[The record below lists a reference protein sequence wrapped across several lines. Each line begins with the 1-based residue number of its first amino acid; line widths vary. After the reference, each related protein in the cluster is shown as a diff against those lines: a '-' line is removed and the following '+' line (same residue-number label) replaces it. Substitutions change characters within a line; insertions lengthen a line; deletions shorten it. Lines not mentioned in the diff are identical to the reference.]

1 MSTKP
6 FKKVISEE
14 NQKKSTARGTT
25 VKPFKVNV
33 KEQMDTDEE
42 IDSIQNILQN
52 NDITAKTSKTNFFST
67 FYGIVVAFSIFV
79 IIIVLADTIDTLSRI
94 LVDGTVS
101 DYVYMSG
108 ISLLLLV
115 LILNILS
122 NIKQLQYIK
131 NAKNIKEKFALQK
144 ENPTADII
152 PLANTILNHYSKSN
166 NTHIIQS
173 IKEIREEL
181 NSSQI
186 YEEIYKDLD
195 SRLLPILDAK
205 AEAVI
210 HKASMQAALST
221 AISPS
226 PLIDMLLII
235 WRSFYITK
243 EVSKIYGYRPG
254 GLTALI
260 LLKKAM
266 FNVAFAGITELAS
279 ELTNEATGSTIFS
292 KISQSSGVG
301 IANGIL
307 LARLGYGVLE
317 ACRPIQREKKR
328 KSFLKAF
335 ILSIAKVFKSN
346 EKKVSSTG

>member
-14 NQKKSTARGTT
+14 NQKKSASSSTT

-33 KEQMDTDEE
+33 TEQMDRDEE

-52 NDITAKTSKTNFFST
+52 DDTKATTSKTNFFST
-67 FYGIVVAFSIFV
+67 LSGIIVALSIFV
-79 IIIVLADTIDTLSRI
+79 IIVVIADTIETLSRI
-94 LVDGTVS
+94 LVDATVA

-108 ISLLLLV
+108 LSLLLLV

-122 NIKQLQYIK
+122 NIKQLRYIK
-131 NAKNIKEKFALQK
+131 NAKILKEKFALQK
-144 ENPTADII
+144 DNPTSDII
-152 PLANTILNHYSKSN
+152 PLANTILNHYSTSDDDS
-166 NTHIIQS
+166 IIQN
-173 IKEIREEL
+173 IKHIREEL

-186 YEEIYKDLD
+186 YEDIYKDLD

-226 PLIDMLLII
+226 PFIDMLLII
-235 WRSFYITK
+235 WRSIYITK

-279 ELTNEATGSTIFS
+279 ELTSEVTGSTIFS

-346 EKKVSSTG
+346 EKKVSLTE